1 MVVAHPAGYR
11 VHGHAG
17 DLRAGGGQR
26 GGNSH
31 IHAAGEGG
39 NGLLGIAG
47 EHGGLFGIGQQV
59 VGPYRRVA
67 EALGSGVGLNACRLG
82 QLLRLGHQ
90 SDGLQHIKAANGTAC
105 QMHLGTALHGSGLDL
120 LVKIKVR
127 KGTNGNNDQIHA
139 FFQHRHSHGAHSL
152 HRSSLHNVFRLQ
164 CQQSIH
170 IIADGTA
177 YLGGKFF
184 CRSTGAAGHAHQLIV
199 RQQTVL
205 PCVGHNAAQKAAAY
219 NAKFCFHI
227 LNSFFCFFQRK
238 QHIPLKYI
246 ISKQKM
252 I

>member
-1 MVVAHPAGYR
+1 
-11 VHGHAG
+11 
-17 DLRAGGGQR
+17 
-26 GGNSH
+26 
-31 IHAAGEGG
+31 
-39 NGLLGIAG
+39 
-47 EHGGLFGIGQQV
+47 
-59 VGPYRRVA
+59 
-67 EALGSGVGLNACRLG
+67 
-82 QLLRLGHQ
+82 
-90 SDGLQHIKAANGTAC
+90 
-105 QMHLGTALHGSGLDL
+105 MHLGTTLCGSGLDL
-120 LVKIKVR
+120 LIKGKVR
-127 KGTNGNNDQIHA
+127 ERANGNDDQIHA
-139 FFQHRHSHGAHSL
+139 FFQYRHSHGAHSF

-164 CQQSIH
+164 RQQGIH

-184 CRSTGAAGHAHQLIV
+184 CRSTGAAGHAHQLVV

-205 PCVGHNAAQKAAAY
+205 PCIGHNAAQKAAAY

>member
-1 MVVAHPAGYR
+1 M
-11 VHGHAG
+11 
-17 DLRAGGGQR
+17 
-26 GGNSH
+26 
-31 IHAAGEGG
+31 
-39 NGLLGIAG
+39 
-47 EHGGLFGIGQQV
+47 
-59 VGPYRRVA
+59 VGPYGRVA

-90 SDGLQHIKAANGTAC
+90 GDGLQHIKAANGTAC

-127 KGTNGNNDQIHA
+127 KRANGNDDQIHA
-139 FFQHRHSHGAHSL
+139 VFQYRHSHGAHSL
-152 HRSSLHNVFRLQ
+152 HRSSLHNIFRLQ

-227 LNSFFCFFQRK
+227 LNSFFCFFQRN